1 MSKFSLTT
9 YLVAYR
15 SWFRLRDGLILAQRT
30 LWMALVGIVVI
41 LIISRY
47 IPLKTRTLWIFMP
60 LAVWLCA
67 NTVNS
72 LFNSKRLNDTARLV
86 DLELRLKERLST
98 AYELENKYP
107 NQISSQPVNQ
117 PSNLPSFQYND
128 ALATAANI
136 EPRHAFPLRWL
147 YRPILGSVGL
157 LIAVLILLYLPN
169 PMDTVLAERA
179 AVEKAAQEQA
189 EKVEDLKEGIE
200 RSQELTPELRAEL
213 LLKLEELSLKLRENP
228 GDRQKALVDISK
240 MEDELRRQ
248 LDPNADLRRA
258 SLEAITS
265 QLQSFARQENP
276 NTATPSEA
284 LDQIAGEL
292 ANLNASDRQAPVET
306 LAQMAAQAAQSGDQ
320 VLAQALAAMSQS
332 VLSGDSE
339 ATIRAA
345 GQVNQAMDQSQSDL
359 AVQSTL
365 AQSLSQLQNISQS
378 MAQAGQTG
386 AQIASQKPGHG
397 NNLGQGKTLGQ
408 GNTPGQGQSGQGQ
421 SGGGTKADTLPPGT
435 GAGQAGRP
443 EDMDTGA
450 HAGDLGEEIFI
461 PWDRRPNQGEQM
473 VIPGK
478 DTGQGETAN
487 RENLNPSGG
496 QLGPALIPYKQVYT
510 QYIEAAQQ
518 AINSS
523 DIPTAYRD
531 LVRDYF
537 TNLEP

>member
-1 MSKFSLTT
+1 MSRLSLTT
-9 YLVAYR
+9 YLAAYR
-15 SWFRLRDGLILAQRT
+15 SRLRLRDGLIMAQRT
-30 LWMALVGIVVI
+30 LWMALVGMVVI
-41 LIISRY
+41 LIIGRY
-47 IPLKTRTLWIFMP
+47 IPLKTRTLGIFTP
-60 LAVWLCA
+60 LLVWLCA
-67 NTVNS
+67 NTIYS
-72 LFNSKRLNDTARLV
+72 LFHSKRLSDTARLI

-98 AYELENKYP
+98 AFELELKYP

-147 YRPILGSVGL
+147 YRPILGSIGL

-169 PMDTVLAERA
+169 PMDTILAERA

-200 RSQELTPELRAEL
+200 QSQELTPELQAEL
-213 LLKLEELSLKLRENP
+213 LLKLEELARKLRENS
-228 GDRQKALVDISK
+228 GDRQKALADISK
-240 MEDELRRQ
+240 MEEELRRQ
-248 LDPNADLRRA
+248 LDPNADLRLT

-265 QLQSFARQENP
+265 QLLSLARQENP
-276 NTATPSEA
+276 HTATPTEA
-284 LDQIAGEL
+284 LEQIASEL
-292 ANLNASDRQAPVET
+292 ANLNDSNRQATVEA
-306 LAQMAAQAAQSGDQ
+306 LAQMAAQASQSGDQ
-320 VLAQALAAMSQS
+320 ALAQALAAMSQS

-339 ATIRAA
+339 ATMRAA
-345 GQVNQAMDQSQSDL
+345 GQVNQAMDQSQNDL

-365 AQSLSQLQNISQS
+365 AQSLSQLQNSSQS

-397 NNLGQGKTLGQ
+397 NNPGQ

-421 SGGGTKADTLPPGT
+421 SGGGTKADSLPPGI

-443 EDMDTGA
+443 EDLDTGA
-450 HAGDLGEEIFI
+450 LVGDLGEEIFI

-487 RENLNPSGG
+487 RENHNPSGG